1 MLGYVSGLEEQ
12 QLEAAVP
19 GMDEPA
25 WQVFAH
31 VANHGTDHRAQ
42 ILRLLHDLGAPT
54 FSQDF
59 MIYLWER
66 G

>member
-1 MLGYVSGLEEQ
+1 
-12 QLEAAVP
+12 
-19 GMDEPA
+19 MDEPA